1 MSASVFLLAIDG
13 RIYTLVVV
21 LTPIP
26 NPDTIRPTIMC
37 ARVNDVACSN
47 PPTTR
52 KAQPNATDLRLPSQS
67 PVKIVRIAPKMHP
80 SV

>member
-1 MSASVFLLAIDG
+1 MLASDSHLAMDR

-26 NPDTIRPTIMC
+26 KPDIIRPTIMC
-37 ARVNDVACSN
+37 ARVNDVACSS

-52 KAQPNATDLRLPSQS
+52 NAQPNATDLRLPSQS
-67 PVKIVRIAPKMHP
+67 PVNIVKIAPKMHP
-80 SV
+80 RV